1 MWSSVVV
8 GLPPP
13 GLREVPGARKK
24 DRAKK
29 KRRGKARRRNYRR
42 RSRRAVE
49 RLRLRSL
56 SLRIR
61 HLKAYLPKLEQ
72 KVRQVRSASEKAKKK
87 RTTLQE
93 RLKKKASAYQ
103 QASGK
108 RSRSISG
115 VFRKLRFHSLS
126 VDPITTTSA
135 RSGRTRTTRGRKVDG
150 DRFLIRA
157 ELRAPKEIID
167 EQSEVIF
174 GWQLFGLDAFGE
186 SVMLDD
192 RKLFGGK
199 PVKLP
204 DVSTD
209 ITSRVFGLGLL
220 PGNYLLVLQLFSP
233 KAKSALAARYTSFR
247 VDSIAPTVTAPP
259 IGKTHRVSNS
269 LRVDRIHVR
278 SPGQRRIAPERL
290 QVRFSYHVDR
300 TIHRKDMVAVVGA
313 TAERLD
319 RRRAGGKPQ
328 RATLFRHLD
337 KPRPGRNV
345 FGGNRATLIKGLG
358 KLMGP
363 GKVKVTVFVAA
374 EDGRRLLYSARSKV
388 IVIPEPGGR

>member
-1 MWSSVVV
+1 MKLLRAWGIAFVSAFMWSSVVV

-135 RSGRTRTTRGRKVDG
+135 RPGRPRRRTRG
-150 DRFLIRA
+150 A
-157 ELRAPKEIID
+157 
-167 EQSEVIF
+167 
-174 GWQLFGLDAFGE
+174 QLVG
-186 SVMLDD
+186 
-192 RKLFGGK
+192 
-199 PVKLP
+199 
-204 DVSTD
+204 
-209 ITSRVFGLGLL
+209 
-220 PGNYLLVLQLFSP
+220 
-233 KAKSALAARYTSFR
+233 
-247 VDSIAPTVTAPP
+247 
-259 IGKTHRVSNS
+259 
-269 LRVDRIHVR
+269 
-278 SPGQRRIAPERL
+278 
-290 QVRFSYHVDR
+290 
-300 TIHRKDMVAVVGA
+300 VAG
-313 TAERLD
+313 
-319 RRRAGGKPQ
+319 
-328 RATLFRHLD
+328 
-337 KPRPGRNV
+337 
-345 FGGNRATLIKGLG
+345 
-358 KLMGP
+358 
-363 GKVKVTVFVAA
+363 
-374 EDGRRLLYSARSKV
+374 
-388 IVIPEPGGR
+388 